1 MNITITV
8 IGDTD
13 SPDVQNLLAHLAK
26 TISATIAVA
35 EPVKTETIKGLKKG
49 AGKTGEI
56 NAEEFKNNLE
66 KGKDSQVVETPAAEE
81 TPVVET
87 APADKPKHSAEEVRA
102 AAVAK
107 SKINREEVKA
117 LIESFGT
124 PNLAGLKPEQF
135 NEFMAK
141 LEKI

>member
-26 TISATIAVA
+26 TTSATIAVA
-35 EPVKTETIKGLKKG
+35 EPVKTEIVKSSR
-49 AGKTGEI
+49 KTQTASVVNLETKPTVEETTAQQEKQLGEI
-56 NAEEFKNNLE
+56 VSKQNQENLQSE
-66 KGKDSQVVETPAAEE
+66 P
-81 TPVVET
+81 
-87 APADKPKHSAEEVRA
+87 PKHSAEEVRA

-107 SKINREEVKA
+107 SKTKREEVKA